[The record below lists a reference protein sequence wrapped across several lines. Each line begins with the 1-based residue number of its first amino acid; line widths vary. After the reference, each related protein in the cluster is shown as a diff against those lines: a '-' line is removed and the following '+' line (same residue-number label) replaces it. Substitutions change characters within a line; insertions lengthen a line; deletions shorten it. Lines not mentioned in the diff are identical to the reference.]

1 MQTKNWKQTKE
12 LINGKD
18 HQNPAVLE
26 LLLAPV
32 KWRLQWNEV
41 KWNEHDNAF
50 CFSYHLVYV
59 LCGRYD
65 NLPNVLVTGVH

>member
-18 HQNPAVLE
+18 HQNPAILE

-41 KWNEHDNAF
+41 K
-50 CFSYHLVYV
+50 
-59 LCGRYD
+59 
-65 NLPNVLVTGVH
+65 

>member
-18 HQNPAVLE
+18 HQNPAILE

-32 KWRLQWNEV
+32 KWRLQWNE
-41 KWNEHDNAF
+41 WNEMNTTMHFA
-50 CFSYHLVYV
+50 LVIIWFMYFV
-59 LCGRYD
+59 GGMIIFL
-65 NLPNVLVTGVH
+65 TF